1 MADETIIDKAMALL
15 PGSGAKK
22 NRASASAARHKQL
35 GAIQKKL
42 ATLSKNVEKLAATI
56 AADAKKAVS
65 AKPAAKTPDARRTPA
80 RKPTAAKKP
89 AGAKKPAK
97 RPKKG

>member
-15 PGSGAKK
+15 PGQRRRRRSVP
-22 NRASASAARHKQL
+22 SAHAARQKQL

-42 ATLSKNVEKLAATI
+42 AALSKNVEKLAATI

-65 AKPAAKTPDARRTPA
+65 SKTGRARRPAATQRRRRRSRRRRSAAPA
-80 RKPTAAKKP
+80 N
-89 AGAKKPAK
+89 